1 MKEQRMT
8 SISVPWVRS
17 ENGMIFGVCQGVANR
32 FDADVMLVRLAFVVL
47 TLMGFSG
54 IVLYLAF
61 AIGIPHE
68 AELPGSMDS
77 RLFGVCAR
85 FARRFHFDVG
95 LVRSLSLLTLL
106 CTGGTLILVYF
117 ALYFILPTMEEM
129 PR

>member
-1 MKEQRMT
+1 MSNV
-8 SISVPWVRS
+8 SIPWSRS
-17 ENGMIFGVCQGVANR
+17 ENGMIFGVCQGLANR
-32 FDADVMLVRLAFVVL
+32 FDADVMLVRLIFVFLVL
-47 TLMGFSG
+47 LGLSG
-54 IVLYLAF
+54 ILIYLAM

-68 AELPGSMDS
+68 EDLTGSMDS

-85 FARRFHFDVG
+85 FSRRFNLDVG
-95 LVRSLSLLTLL
+95 LVRAGSLLMLL

>member
-1 MKEQRMT
+1 MT
-8 SISVPWVRS
+8 SISIPWTRS
-17 ENGMIFGVCQGVANR
+17 ENGMIFGVCQGIAKR
-32 FDADVMLVRLAFVVL
+32 FDLDVMLVRLGFVIAVL
-47 TLMGFSG
+47 LGFSG
-54 IVLYLAF
+54 IILYMAM

-68 AELPGSMDS
+68 DELEGHYNP

-95 LVRSLSLLTLL
+95 LIRSSSLVALL
-106 CTGGTLILVYF
+106 CTGGGFLLVYA